1 MDIFEKIKPALKKIE
16 LDKGVLDIVI
26 KPDSVK
32 VVEINVFDR
41 DARASLFN
49 WTTDEKILLHGP
61 L

>member
-1 MDIFEKIKPALKKIE
+1 M
-16 LDKGVLDIVI
+16 LDIVI

-49 WTTDEKILLHGP
+49 WTADESILLNGP

>member
-1 MDIFEKIKPALKKIE
+1 MFDQIKPSLEKIG

-26 KPDSVK
+26 KPNETK
-32 VVEINVFDR
+32 VVEINVYDR

-49 WTTDEKILLHGP
+49 WTTDEALLQNGP